1 MLSTWQFNLMTG
13 LGTMAVVL
21 AAANG
26 WLFTQNR
33 GDPLTLNQNQQ
44 FVQQARGQES
54 LYREMVKALAE
65 LGVKGN
71 DAQVLN
77 MLAAQG
83 LSVSVNAPAAPAA
96 PSAATPPAA
105 VAPDAAT
112 RKGPK

>member
-1 MLSTWQFNLMTG
+1 MHTMLSTWQFNLLTG
-13 LGTMAVVL
+13 LGALTVLL
-21 AAANG
+21 AASNG

-33 GDPLTLNQNQQ
+33 ADQGVLNQNQLL
-44 FVQQARGQES
+44 VQQAGGHEA

-83 LSVSVNAPAAPAA
+83 LSVSVNAPAAPTA
-96 PSAATPPAA
+96 PAA
-105 VAPDAAT
+105 GGADVAT
-112 RKGPK
+112 RKGAK

>member
-1 MLSTWQFNLMTG
+1 MLSTWQFNLLTG
-13 LGTMAVVL
+13 LGAAAVLL

-33 GDPLTLNQNQQ
+33 AEQLVLNQNQQ
-44 FVQQARGQES
+44 WVQQAGGHET
-54 LYREMVKALAE
+54 LYRELVKALAE

-83 LSVSVNAPAAPAA
+83 LSVSVNAPPAGAGAAPATA
-96 PSAATPPAA
+96 DTAA
-105 VAPDAAT
+105 
-112 RKGPK
+112 RKGAK

>member
-26 WLFTQNR
+26 WHFTQNR
-33 GDPLTLNQNQQ
+33 GDQLALNQNQQ
-44 FVQQARGQES
+44 FVQQVRGQES
-54 LYREMVKALAE
+54 LYREIVKALAE

-83 LSVSVNAPAAPAA
+83 LSVSVNAPAAPTV
-96 PSAATPPAA
+96 ATPPAA